1 MLVSATD
8 MLTGAV
14 KGHYAIAAFNTNNLE
29 WAAAILDAAEAEQ
42 APVIVQ
48 CTGGAAKWQTSFKV
62 VKEIVDT
69 MLETKNITVPVA
81 MHLDHG
87 NYEEV
92 FQAIEAGFTSV
103 MYDGSR
109 EHDFELNLKR
119 TQEIV
124 GICHKKGISVEAEVG
139 GIGGTE
145 DGVTNT
151 GELADPKQCEMFAN
165 LGVDALACGIGN
177 IHGVYP
183 KSWKSLSFEQI
194 SLIKEKVGD
203 LPLVLH
209 GGSGIP
215 TEQTQ
220 KAISMGIA
228 KVNVNTELQQV
239 FTAAIRKYIEE
250 GKDLEPKGFDPRKIL
265 KPGRAAIVDRAVDL
279 IRTFGSDHKG
289 WNK

>member
-1 MLVSATD
+1 MLVSAKD
-8 MLTGAV
+8 MLNGAV

-29 WAAAILDAAEAEQ
+29 WTAAILDAAEAEQ
-42 APVIVQ
+42 APVIIQ

-69 MLETKNITVPVA
+69 MVKTKNITVPVA

-87 NYEEV
+87 NYDEV
-92 FQAIEAGFTSV
+92 FEAIDADFTSV

-109 EHDFELNLKR
+109 EHDFDLNLKR
-119 TQEIV
+119 TEEIV
-124 GICHKKGISVEAEVG
+124 KLCHKKGISVEAEVG

-151 GELADPKQCEMFAN
+151 GELADPAQCEMFAN
-165 LGVDALACGIGN
+165 LNVDALACGIGN

-183 KSWKSLSFEQI
+183 ASWKSLSFEQI
-194 SLIKEKVGD
+194 KLIKEKVGD

-239 FTAAIRKYIEE
+239 FTAAIRKYVEE

-265 KPGRAAIVDRAVDL
+265 KPGREAIVERAVEL
-279 IRTFGSDHKG
+279 IRTFGSDQKG
-289 WNK
+289 WQ